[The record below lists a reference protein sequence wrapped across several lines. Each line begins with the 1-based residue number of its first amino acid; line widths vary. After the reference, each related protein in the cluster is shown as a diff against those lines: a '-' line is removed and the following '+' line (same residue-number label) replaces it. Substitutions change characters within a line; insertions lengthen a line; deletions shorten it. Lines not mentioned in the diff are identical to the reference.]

1 MGSQKGVLMSRNT
14 VGILTFHRAL
24 NYGAVLQAYALK
36 QVCDSL
42 GYDTHIIDY
51 DYDGGEELAAPLPA
65 FFAAENKKAALPGL
79 IRGLLGWSGNQKRA
93 RAFAS
98 FRKTYLA
105 ESAPCATAQDI
116 AALDY
121 DILIAGSDQIW
132 NRGVTQ
138 HRYDPVF
145 FMDFETSAR
154 KILYAA
160 SSEDVPFPGE
170 KGEAFAKAL
179 EGLQGSVSIRE
190 QKLAD
195 YVEHLTGKAYPL
207 VLDPTLLAGP
217 AFLDT
222 IDIPEPKKGE
232 YILLYQISSNPESD
246 ISVRSLEKRFGCPV
260 YTMTVPRLDDS
271 YGRRGTAGPEEF
283 LSLLKGAKFL
293 VTNSFHGIALSLLM
307 HKQFF
312 VYENG
317 GVMTRIDSLLDL
329 VKLQDRKVKMV
340 ADIDP
345 DFAVA
350 YADVD
355 ARLEAARLD
364 SMKILQQSLE
374 GTAE

>member
-1 MGSQKGVLMSRNT
+1 MSRNT

-36 QVCDSL
+36 QVCEDL
-42 GYDTHIIDY
+42 GYESHIIDY
-51 DYDGGEELAAPLPA
+51 DYDGGEEQAAPLPA

-79 IRGLLGWSGNQKRA
+79 IRGLLGWPGNQKRI
-93 RAFAS
+93 RAFNS
-98 FRKTYLA
+98 FRKEYLA
-105 ESAPCATAQDI
+105 ESAPCANAEQI
-116 AALDY
+116 AALGY

-160 SSEDVPFPGE
+160 SSEDVPFPDE

-179 EGLQGSVSIRE
+179 EGLQGTVSIRE
-190 QKLAD
+190 RKLAD
-195 YVEHLTGKAYPL
+195 YVEQLTGKAYPL
-207 VLDPTLLAGP
+207 VLDPTLLAGGD
-217 AFLDT
+217 FLET
-222 IDIPEPKKGE
+222 IAIPEPPAHD
-232 YILLYQISSNPESD
+232 YILLYQISSNPDSD
-246 ISVRSLEKRFGCPV
+246 ISVRSLEKRFSCPV

-271 YGRRGTAGPEEF
+271 HGRRGTAGPEEF

-329 VKLQDRKVKMV
+329 VGLENRKVKMV
-340 ADIDP
+340 TDIDP
-345 DFAVA
+345 DFDVE
-350 YADVD
+350 YAGVD
-355 ARLEAARLD
+355 ARLETSRKM
-364 SMKILQQSLE
+364 SMNFLCQALT
-374 GTAE
+374 GDAV